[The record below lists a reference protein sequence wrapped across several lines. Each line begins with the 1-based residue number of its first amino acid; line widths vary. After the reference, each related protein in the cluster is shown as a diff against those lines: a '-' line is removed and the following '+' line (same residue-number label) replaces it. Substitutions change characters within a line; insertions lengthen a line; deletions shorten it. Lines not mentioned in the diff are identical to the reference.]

1 METQKK
7 IIAVAVVAILVI
19 AAAASIVMFNGGSDK
34 DEKSSKGSGRLL
46 VYGNAD
52 NDDYFD
58 QDDVKFI
65 QKIVDE
71 GNWDKEKYPF
81 ADANNDG
88 KVDQTDVEYAQG
100 LLNKEKSKMYYI
112 GSSGSTY
119 YFNYPA
125 TNRSIAASSEYGLML
140 AQVLGIYDHVTA
152 GASSIKNLGE
162 LRYPGIG
169 EMKDLGTYNKADYP
183 SFVESF
189 LDSGCTILLGQVT
202 TTVYDLLRD
211 SGRTVDLVLLSP
223 SAEIQ
228 EGGIDVA
235 TSILTAGTLLDA
247 AENARKYVNYCDKMT
262 DYISENIKSQ
272 EKTKF
277 VCAYNTNN
285 PTTTTVHTTNGKN
298 GAMTGVIWTLSFT
311 PMWSDIPWNELD
323 TNGRSLNVEMEYIIK
338 DNPDVIVLA
347 VWGKATAESD
357 PKDVQAMFDETAK
370 YFKETNAYKNGKIY
384 GINYE
389 AYGTYLGVG
398 GLALLCSYI
407 WPDSFTT
414 EEGWKLMQE
423 AIDEFT
429 MIDADVHN
437 LGGLI
442 PYKINTES

>member
-1 METQKK
+1 MDRNNK
-7 IIAVAVVAILVI
+7 ILAVAVVALLLVV
-19 AAAASIVMFNGGSDK
+19 AASSIFMFADNGDTE
-34 DEKSSKGSGRLL
+34 EKASKGSGRLL

-58 QDDVKFI
+58 EDDVKLI

-71 GNWDKEKYPF
+71 NNWDKTKNPF
-81 ADANNDG
+81 ADANHDTV
-88 KVDQTDVEYAQG
+88 VDQNDVEYARA
-100 LLNKEKSKMYYI
+100 LLNKESNRMWYI
-112 GSSGSTY
+112 GSSGNDY

-125 TNRSIAASSEYGLML
+125 ADRSIAVSSEYGLML
-140 AQVLGIYDHVTA
+140 AQVLGVYDKVTA
-152 GASSIKNLGE
+152 GASSIQKLGE

-169 EMKDLGTYNKADYP
+169 TMKDLGTYNKSDYP
-183 SFVESF
+183 SFIESL
-189 LDSGCTILLGQVT
+189 LDSKCTILLGQVT
-202 TTVYDLLRD
+202 TTVYDLLRNT
-211 SGRTVDLVLLSP
+211 GKIIDLILLSP
-223 SAEIQ
+223 SAEVQ

-235 TSILTAGTLLDA
+235 TSILTAGILLDA
-247 AENARKYVNYCDKMT
+247 GDNARKYVNYCDRMT
-262 DYISENIKSQ
+262 DYISENMKGQ
-272 EKTKF
+272 AKTKF

-323 TNGRSLNVEMEYIIK
+323 TNGRSLNIEMEYIIK

-357 PKDVQAMFDETAK
+357 PAEVQAMLDEKAK
-370 YFKETNAYKNGKIY
+370 FFKETDAYKNGRIY

-407 WPDSFTT
+407 WPDSFST
-414 EEGWKLMQE
+414 EEGWSLLQE
-423 AIDEFT
+423 AIDNFT
-429 MIDADVHN
+429 MIKKDVHE

-442 PYKINTES
+442 PYKINTA